1 MTYVGRFVIIKTGD
15 FMDCKETERRISRF
29 LANDLTGRELIQFIE
44 HVESCESCKEEL
56 TIQYLSSEGIA
67 RLEEGKTF
75 DLDRELTEYMHT
87 TVRKY
92 KLRRKIRFCILVLE
106 ILAILIIA
114 GVFAYALL

>member
-1 MTYVGRFVIIKTGD
+1 MTYVGRFAIIKTGD

-87 TVRKY
+87 MVRKY
-92 KLRRKIRFCILVLE
+92 KLRRKLRFGILVLE

-114 GVFAYALL
+114 GVFSYALL

>member
-1 MTYVGRFVIIKTGD
+1 MTYVGRFAIIKTGD

-29 LANDLTGRELIQFIE
+29 LANDLQFIE

-87 TVRKY
+87 MVRKY
-92 KLRRKIRFCILVLE
+92 KLRRKLRFGILVLE

>member
-1 MTYVGRFVIIKTGD
+1 MTYVGRFAIIKTGD
-15 FMDCKETERRISRF
+15 FLDCKETERRISRF

-75 DLDRELTEYMHT
+75 DLDRELTEYMHIM
-87 TVRKY
+87 VRKY
-92 KLRRKIRFCILVLE
+92 KLRRKLRFGILVLE

>member
-1 MTYVGRFVIIKTGD
+1 
-15 FMDCKETERRISRF
+15 MDCKETERRISRF

-75 DLDRELTEYMHT
+75 DLDRELTEYM
-87 TVRKY
+87 
-92 KLRRKIRFCILVLE
+92 LS
-106 ILAILIIA
+106 LIHI
-114 GVFAYALL
+114 

>member
-1 MTYVGRFVIIKTGD
+1 
-15 FMDCKETERRISRF
+15 MDCKETERRISRF

-75 DLDRELTEYMHT
+75 DLDRELTEYYAYNESGST
-87 TVRKY
+87 S
-92 KLRRKIRFCILVLE
+92 CAGSSG
-106 ILAILIIA
+106 LA
-114 GVFAYALL
+114 Y